1 LPQDEGRMFGNGN
14 NPVLQAASA
23 AYRVRRRIGTIL
35 AILLALVFGW
45 HAIFGQNGVTAYAA
59 KREED
64 RALTQ
69 QIETLKQENGK
80 LQDHVDH
87 LQTDPDTIEMEAR
100 QRLHYTR
107 QGEVIYTLNEKP
119 KAQSSSQQGR

>member
-1 LPQDEGRMFGNGN
+1 MFGNGN

>member
-1 LPQDEGRMFGNGN
+1 MVFGGD
-14 NPVLQAASA
+14 NPVLQAARA
-23 AYRVRRRIGTIL
+23 AYRVRRRLGTVL
-35 AILLALVFGW
+35 AIVLALVFGW

-59 KREED
+59 KRGED

-69 QIETLKQENGK
+69 QIETLKQENMK

-119 KAQSSSQQGR
+119 APAPAAAQAPQGK